1 MNETRPVSSYTH
13 LEYLQEP
20 LIDLH
25 KPTDPTAKRTRNTRR
40 TRTSNDTISSKLD
53 ANQRA
58 SSTDII
64 SLLDA
69 PSNQTCPSGSKTMT
83 FRESGIIAS
92 RKNKAHKKAKDYLVE
107 ALPVWRRAGVDGGPE
122 PGHIDAWEAMTED
135 RGFHLESEKY
145 NFIVQRMHPRFGE
158 WTGADEVFA
167 RGLEQQDGGGRD
179 DGRDREKAMEM
190 LGYLIERVGEEV
202 DEEIRGWLL
211 DHWGGVFA
219 DTTNSPTTP
228 REATTRGWKFLIDVP
243 PRARRVI
250 GSALIFGKA
259 APSLSVWTNALC
271 IAILPP
277 WMILQ
282 AWKMHGIK
290 ERPKRYRAAITAFLE
305 QYHDDGI
312 HNTESFIYVLRTYYT
327 LTSMLRQPVEDT
339 RGSKYYE
346 PWGKDGSEYGSDV
359 HEDIEEECTRKG
371 PDSDYDGN
379 TSSGDDEDDDKS
391 EPETEETRM
400 KGIEEAA
407 KRDVEQ
413 GALGRRVTRGHK
425 RTLEAYSGD
434 KRENEER
441 DMTGAEEDS
450 ENKKTKI

>member
-1 MNETRPVSSYTH
+1 MNETRPVSSFTH
-13 LEYLQEP
+13 LEYIQEP
-20 LIDLH
+20 LTDLQ
-25 KPTDPTAKRTRNTRR
+25 KLTETTA
-40 TRTSNDTISSKLD
+40 TRTKSTLKIRPSDDTISSKLD
-53 ANQRA
+53 VNQRA

-69 PSNQTCPSGSKTMT
+69 PSNQTCPPGSKTMT
-83 FRESGIIAS
+83 FWESGIIAS
-92 RKNKAHKKAKDYLVE
+92 RKNKVHKKAKDYLVE

-145 NFIVQRMHPRFGE
+145 DFVVQRMHPRFGK

-167 RGLEQQDGGGRD
+167 RGLEMEGRRGGD
-179 DGRDREKAMEM
+179 DGRDREKAVEM
-190 LGYLIERVGEEV
+190 LGYLVERVREEV
-202 DEEIRGWLL
+202 DDEIRGWLL

-228 REATTRGWKFLIDVP
+228 REATTRGWRLLSDVP
-243 PRARRVI
+243 PRARRII

-282 AWKMHGIK
+282 ALKGHGIK
-290 ERPKRYRAAITAFLE
+290 ERPKRYRSTITAFLE

-327 LTSMLRQPVEDT
+327 LTSMLRQPVEET
-339 RGSKYYE
+339 RDSKYYE

-371 PDSDYDGN
+371 PDSGYDGN
-379 TSSGDDEDDDKS
+379 TSSGDDEDYDKS
-391 EPETEETRM
+391 ELETEETRM
-400 KGIEEAA
+400 KEIEEAA
-407 KRDVEQ
+407 KK
-413 GALGRRVTRGHK
+413 GAVQAASGKRFTRGQK
-425 RTLEAYSGD
+425 RTLEAASSDG
-434 KRENEER
+434 KGSRER
-441 DMTGAEEDS
+441 DLTGAEGDGG
-450 ENKKTKI
+450 NKKTKT

>member
-1 MNETRPVSSYTH
+1 
-13 LEYLQEP
+13 
-20 LIDLH
+20 
-25 KPTDPTAKRTRNTRR
+25 
-40 TRTSNDTISSKLD
+40 
-53 ANQRA
+53 
-58 SSTDII
+58 
-64 SLLDA
+64 
-69 PSNQTCPSGSKTMT
+69 
-83 FRESGIIAS
+83 
-92 RKNKAHKKAKDYLVE
+92 LV
-107 ALPVWRRAGVDGGPE
+107 
-122 PGHIDAWEAMTED
+122 
-135 RGFHLESEKY
+135 
-145 NFIVQRMHPRFGE
+145 
-158 WTGADEVFA
+158 
-167 RGLEQQDGGGRD
+167 
-179 DGRDREKAMEM
+179 
-190 LGYLIERVGEEV
+190 ERVGEEV

-228 REATTRGWKFLIDVP
+228 REATTRGCKFLIDVP

-379 TSSGDDEDDDKS
+379 TSSGDDKDDDKS

-413 GALGRRVTRGHK
+413 GAPGRRVTRGHK